1 VFESSSNSPESHEKT
16 VDDTDKSFTA
26 NKSHRTDSVLSFQL
40 EELNLENEE
49 LKHNVYELEQKLR
62 KTVEENEIRV
72 NVLNDKLNGIVE
84 KIMSGENS
92 EETQESGFKLTLVEQ
107 VNNIRLERTPNALLE
122 EYVSI
127 VLRQKLTAPSPDIL
141 NVNFCYELQSLEQI
155 LDIEIFDGRV
165 FDSEMKDEVKQV
177 LRDKEKELLVAY
189 TLEKLRDEIR
199 HRATTEGTLEELQK
213 ERERDFCVHE
223 AVNEVLRV
231 HLGISDDRVGHVED
245 DFQVVN
251 GVSKVHLG
259 TSGDNNQAANKI
271 LREHLGIENEGDKVV
286 HSIPLEGNRM
296 ENRSSAVDIES
307 LKTEKEDLERNLQEL
322 QEYFEKERQ
331 AWLEKLESPLRG
343 NLLRSYKVNKKIR
356 IKSIALFSLV
366 IRMTKSLYLVDL
378 YARESSRIYLLLY
391 VSAHVMLSSIIC
403 YRECLR
409 ILTKISCK

>member
-1 VFESSSNSPESHEKT
+1 MFESPSNSPESHEKT

-92 EETQESGFKLTLVEQ
+92 EETQESGFRLNLVEE
-107 VNNIRLERTPNALLE
+107 VNKVRLERTPNELLE

-177 LRDKEKELLVAY
+177 LRDKEKELLIAY

-223 AVNEVLRV
+223 AVTEVLRV
-231 HLGISDDRVGHVED
+231 HLGISDDRVGHQED
-245 DFQVVN
+245 DNQVVN
-251 GVSKVHLG
+251 GVSKIHLG

-271 LREHLGIENEGDKVV
+271 LREHLGIEKEGDKVV
-286 HSIPLEGNRM
+286 HINPLEDNGM
-296 ENRSSAVDIES
+296 ENRSSFVDIES

-343 NLLRSYKVNKKIR
+343 NLLRSYKVNKKIL
-356 IKSIALFSLV
+356 IKSITLFSLV

-378 YARESSRIYLLLY
+378 YVRESSRIYLLLY
-391 VSAHVMLSSIIC
+391 VSAHLMLSSIIC
-403 YRECLR
+403 HRECLR
-409 ILTKISCK
+409 ILTEISCK

>member
-1 VFESSSNSPESHEKT
+1 MFESPSNSPESQEKT

-84 KIMSGENS
+84 KIISGENS
-92 EETQESGFKLTLVEQ
+92 EETQESGFRLNLVEE
-107 VNNIRLERTPNALLE
+107 VNNVRLERTPNELLE

-177 LRDKEKELLVAY
+177 LRDKEKELLIAY

-213 ERERDFCVHE
+213 ERERDFSVHE
-223 AVNEVLRV
+223 AVTEVLRV
-231 HLGISDDRVGHVED
+231 HLGISDDRVGHEED
-245 DFQVVN
+245 DNQVVN

-259 TSGDNNQAANKI
+259 TSGENNQAANKI

-286 HSIPLEGNRM
+286 HSIPLEDNRM

-343 NLLRSYKVNKKIR
+343 NLLRSYKVNKKIL
-356 IKSIALFSLV
+356 IKSITLFSLV
-366 IRMTKSLYLVDL
+366 IRMTKSLYLVD
-378 YARESSRIYLLLY
+378 YIY
-391 VSAHVMLSSIIC
+391 MLENLVEFIC
-403 YRECLR
+403 CCMCQH
-409 ILTKISCK
+409 I

>member
-1 VFESSSNSPESHEKT
+1 MFESPSNSPESHEKT

-84 KIMSGENS
+84 KIISGENS
-92 EETQESGFKLTLVEQ
+92 EETQESGFRLNLVEE
-107 VNNIRLERTPNALLE
+107 VNNIRLERTPNELLE

-155 LDIEIFDGRV
+155 LDIEIFDGRL

-177 LRDKEKELLVAY
+177 LRDKEKELLIAY

-223 AVNEVLRV
+223 AINEVLRV
-231 HLGISDDRVGHVED
+231 HLGISDDRVEHQED
-245 DFQVVN
+245 DNQVVN
-251 GVSKVHLG
+251 GVSKIHLG
-259 TSGDNNQAANKI
+259 TSGDNNQAADKI

-286 HSIPLEGNRM
+286 HSNPLEDNRM

-307 LKTEKEDLERNLQEL
+307 LKTEKEDLERNLQQL

-343 NLLRSYKVNKKIR
+343 NLLRSYEVNKKIL
-356 IKSIALFSLV
+356 IKSITLFSLV

-378 YARESSRIYLLLY
+378 YVRESSRIYLLLY
-391 VSAHVMLSSIIC
+391 VSAHLMLTSIIC

-409 ILTKISCK
+409 IPTNISYK